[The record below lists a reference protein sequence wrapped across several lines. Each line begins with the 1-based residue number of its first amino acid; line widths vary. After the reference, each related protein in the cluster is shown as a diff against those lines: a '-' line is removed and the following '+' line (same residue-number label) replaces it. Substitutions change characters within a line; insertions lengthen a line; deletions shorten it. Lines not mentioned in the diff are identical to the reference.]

1 MYVVYELH
9 KRSVPV
15 PSTSCFGRSVM
26 KLIYDIHCP
35 HILCTPVLLINGTPR
50 TIHTCYVRSIHRS
63 RSFFRTDITQSL
75 PFTTNDFVQS
85 FNRSRSFF
93 HTDITQSLLFTT
105 NDFVQ
110 SFNRSRSSFRT
121 HTPRRGVRHM
131 YVLCMSVAVAPC
143 AGASD
148 ISLIKDLSRLPP
160 RVDLDYMLCIV
171 QF

>member
-1 MYVVYELH
+1 MFWTLCYEAHIRHTLSSHPLYARPTNKWHTTHYTHMLRSFHPSFSFVLSYGCYAIPTIYH
-9 KRSVPV
+9 KR
-15 PSTSCFGRSVM
+15 F
-26 KLIYDIHCP
+26 
-35 HILCTPVLLINGTPR
+35 
-50 TIHTCYVRSIHRS
+50 RSI
-63 RSFFRTDITQSL
+63 
-75 PFTTNDFVQS
+75 VQS

-105 NDFVQ
+105 NDFVE

-148 ISLIKDLSRLPP
+148 ISLIKDLSGLPP
-160 RVDLDYMLCIV
+160 RVDLDALL
-171 QF
+171 